1 MKSERSFLE
10 FKILVVPRGATKG
23 WNEELETIE
32 EWTSIFEASVI
43 IKPSFP
49 HQARSCA
56 TLVGYRIKTLSNFN
70 AKVDA
75 PDLWRPAAP
84 HSPDYVR
91 ALSGIRSVRA
101 FIREWFF
108 SKRDELSPL
117 GPSSLPSPLRRKP
130 KRTAAWRRERRER
143 AEMAQGKRPIG
154 RLLTLAGGALP
165 MPMPITRK
173 P

>member
-10 FKILVVPRGATKG
+10 FKILVVPRSVPGAG
-23 WNEELETIE
+23 

-43 IKPSFP
+43 IRESW
-49 HQARSCA
+49 AC
-56 TLVGYRIKTLSNFN
+56 RIKTLSNFN

-101 FIREWFF
+101 FIREWFP
-108 SKRDELSPL
+108 LL

-130 KRTAAWRRERRER
+130 KRT
-143 AEMAQGKRPIG
+143 
-154 RLLTLAGGALP
+154 GGALP
-165 MPMPITRK
+165 MPMPMPMPITPITRK

>member
-1 MKSERSFLE
+1 MKSKRSFLE

-23 WNEELETIE
+23 WSEELETIE
-32 EWTSIFEASVI
+32 EWTSIFEVSVI

-49 HQARSCA
+49 H
-56 TLVGYRIKTLSNFN
+56 RIKTLSNFN

-101 FIREWFF
+101 FIREW
-108 SKRDELSPL
+108 SPLLSPA
-117 GPSSLPSPLRRKP
+117 SLPSPLRRKP
-130 KRTAAWRRERRER
+130 KPVTHKYRFLKPA
-143 AEMAQGKRPIG
+143 PIPV
-154 RLLTLAGGALP
+154 RLP
-165 MPMPITRK
+165 RH
-173 P
+173 